1 MPNESLNSGWESYSR
16 LVLQQLESLSKG
28 IDALRDELQDVKQQ
42 LAELKVKEDR
52 VQELKAW
59 KDKMDEVISPTQLK
73 TALIELD
80 DLIYVADVWLDEPT
94 PSIPIIQKAFISTPH
109 IAGYS
114 IEGKSNGTS
123 TVAIECARAF
133 NCYEENNLSAN
144 SLIKWPHGLGNIV
157 RDIHAYGFPI
167 SIFKS
172 ELNLR
177 SISNILKNTPQ
188 HELAKEFNNSRA
200 NHPSRNDFNKYSF
213 EGIIDL
219 DELINLEF
227 FNTIKNT

>member
-80 DLIYVADVWLDEPT
+80 DLKLYKT
-94 PSIPIIQKAFISTPH
+94 KAI
-109 IAGYS
+109 
-114 IEGKSNGTS
+114 
-123 TVAIECARAF
+123 TVFAVVQFMMATALA
-133 NCYEENNLSAN
+133 LS
-144 SLIKWPHGLGNIV
+144 KF
-157 RDIHAYGFPI
+157 Y
-167 SIFKS
+167 
-172 ELNLR
+172 
-177 SISNILKNTPQ
+177 
-188 HELAKEFNNSRA
+188 
-200 NHPSRNDFNKYSF
+200 
-213 EGIIDL
+213 
-219 DELINLEF
+219 
-227 FNTIKNT
+227 